1 MEVASF
7 SVETLRRALAIAVL
21 ALCAYLTIYR
31 TRATHSAAT
40 TPAAPP
46 APTPPASA
54 SPTAAATPVVD
65 DPSIAR
71 AIADHAHE
79 VTVDAA
85 GVVSRVLPDDREGE
99 RHQRFIVRLPSGSTV
114 LIAHNIDIA
123 PRIEGLRTGAPIV
136 FEGEYVWNA
145 QGGVVHWTHHD
156 PSGRHKSGFVKYDG
170 RLYQ

>member
-1 MEVASF
+1 VRK
-7 SVETLRRALAIAVL
+7 TLAIAVV

-31 TRATHSAAT
+31 ARPTHSAAT
-40 TPAAPP
+40 TPAASSPP
-46 APTPPASA
+46 TSTASTPQTSATTNGPAAA
-54 SPTAAATPVVD
+54 SPFVD
-65 DPSIAR
+65 SPTIAR
-71 AIADHAHE
+71 AIADHGHD
-79 VTVDAA
+79 VTVNAA

-99 RHQRFIVRLPSGSTV
+99 RHQRFIVRLPSGVTV

-123 PRIEGLRTGAPIV
+123 PRIEGLKTGAPIV

>member
-1 MEVASF
+1 M
-7 SVETLRRALAIAVL
+7 
-21 ALCAYLTIYR
+21 LCAYLTIYR
-31 TRATHSAAT
+31 SRPPHSAST
-40 TPAAPP
+40 TPAAP
-46 APTPPASA
+46 S
-54 SPTAAATPVVD
+54 SPTAASAPPSSATPSGPAAASPVVD
-65 DPSIAR
+65 DPTIAR

-99 RHQRFIVRLPSGSTV
+99 RHQRFIVRLPSGTTV

-123 PRIEGLRTGAPIV
+123 PRIEGLRAGAPIA

-156 PSGRHKSGFVKYDG
+156 PSGRHQSGFVKYNG

>member
-1 MEVASF
+1 
-7 SVETLRRALAIAVL
+7 LRRALAIAVL

-40 TPAAPP
+40 TPAASP

>member
-1 MEVASF
+1 M
-7 SVETLRRALAIAVL
+7 RRTVAIAVL
-21 ALCAYLTIYR
+21 VLCGYLTIYR
-31 TRATHSAAT
+31 RTRPPHSVTT
-40 TPAAPP
+40 TPAASSSPAPAATAPQPP
-46 APTPPASA
+46 ATPDGPAAA
-54 SPTAAATPVVD
+54 SPFVD

-99 RHQRFIVRLPSGSTV
+99 RHQRFIVRLPSGTTV

-123 PRIEGLRTGAPIV
+123 PRIEGLKTGAPIA

-170 RLYQ
+170 RRYQ

>member
-1 MEVASF
+1 VRK
-7 SVETLRRALAIAVL
+7 TLAIAVV
-21 ALCAYLTIYR
+21 ALCAYLAIYR
-31 TRATHSAAT
+31 ARPTHSADT
-40 TPAAPP
+40 TPAVSSS
-46 APTPPASA
+46 PASTA
-54 SPTAAATPVVD
+54 SAAQPSATPDRPAAASAFVD
-65 DPSIAR
+65 SPSIAR
-71 AIADHAHE
+71 AIADHAHD

-99 RHQRFIVRLPSGSTV
+99 RHQRFIVRLPSGVTV

-123 PRIEGLRTGAPIV
+123 PRIEGLKTGAPIV

-145 QGGVVHWTHHD
+145 QGGLVHWTHHD

>member
-1 MEVASF
+1 
-7 SVETLRRALAIAVL
+7 LRKTLAIAVV

-31 TRATHSAAT
+31 VRPPHSATTAPAVPSSPSPAVGAPQPSAT
-40 TPAAPP
+40 PSGPAA
-46 APTPPASA
+46 A
-54 SPTAAATPVVD
+54 SPVID
-65 DPSIAR
+65 NPSIAR

-99 RHQRFIVRLPSGSTV
+99 RHQRFIVRLPSGTTV

-123 PRIEGLRTGAPIV
+123 PRIEGLRTGVPIA

-156 PSGRHKSGFVKYDG
+156 PSGRHRSGFVKYNG

>member
-1 MEVASF
+1 LKK
-7 SVETLRRALAIAVL
+7 TLAIAVV

-31 TRATHSAAT
+31 ARPPQSA
-40 TPAAPP
+40 PAAP
-46 APTPPASA
+46 S
-54 SPTAAATPVVD
+54 SPTAVSAPPSSATPGGPAAATPVVD
-65 DPSIAR
+65 NPTIAR

-99 RHQRFIVRLPSGSTV
+99 RHQRFIVRLPSGTTV

-123 PRIEGLRTGAPIV
+123 PRIEGLKTGAPIA
-136 FEGEYVWNA
+136 FEGEYVWNS

-156 PSGRHKSGFVKYDG
+156 PSGRHRSGFVKYNG

>member
-1 MEVASF
+1 MRR
-7 SVETLRRALAIAVL
+7 TLALAVL
-21 ALCAYLTIYR
+21 VLCAYLTIYR
-31 TRATHSAAT
+31 RTRPPHSATT
-40 TPAAPP
+40 TPAASSSAAP
-46 APTPPASA
+46 ATSAPQPSATPDGPAAA
-54 SPTAAATPVVD
+54 SPFVD

-85 GVVSRVLPDDREGE
+85 GVVSRILPDDRDGE
-99 RHQRFIVRLPSGSTV
+99 RHQRFIVRLPSGITV

-123 PRIEGLRTGAPIV
+123 PRIEGLRTGAPIA

-156 PSGRHKSGFVKYDG
+156 PSARHKSGFVKYNG

>member
-1 MEVASF
+1 V
-7 SVETLRRALAIAVL
+7 RRTLAIAVL
-21 ALCAYLTIYR
+21 LLCGYLTIYR
-31 TRATHSAAT
+31 ARPSHSAPAASSSP
-40 TPAAPP
+40 TPAASTPQPSATPDRP
-46 APTPPASA
+46 AAA
-54 SPTAAATPVVD
+54 SPFAD

-71 AIADHAHE
+71 AIADHAHD

-99 RHQRFIVRLPSGSTV
+99 RHQRFIVRLPSGITV

-123 PRIEGLRTGAPIV
+123 PRIEGLRTGAAIT

-156 PSGRHKSGFVKYDG
+156 PSGRHKPGFVKYNA

>member
-1 MEVASF
+1 
-7 SVETLRRALAIAVL
+7 LRKTLAIAVV

-31 TRATHSAAT
+31 ARPTHSAST
-40 TPAAPP
+40 TPAASSSP
-46 APTPPASA
+46 APAATAPQPSATPDAP
-54 SPTAAATPVVD
+54 AAASRFVD
-65 DPSIAR
+65 SPSIAR
-71 AIADHAHE
+71 AIAGHGHD

-99 RHQRFIVRLPSGSTV
+99 RHQRFIVRLPSGVTV

-123 PRIEGLRTGAPIV
+123 PRIAGLRTGSPIA

-156 PSGRHKSGFVKYDG
+156 PSGRHKSGFVKYDA

>member
-1 MEVASF
+1 V
-7 SVETLRRALAIAVL
+7 RRALAVAVL

-31 TRATHSAAT
+31 ARPRHSVA
-40 TPAAPP
+40 PAASPSP
-46 APTPPASA
+46 APPASA
-54 SPTAAATPVVD
+54 SPPAAAAPVVD

-85 GVVSRVLPDDREGE
+85 GVVSRILPDDREGE
-99 RHQRFIVRLPSGSTV
+99 RHQRFIVRLPSGSTL

-123 PRIEGLRTGAPIV
+123 PRIEGLRTGAPIA

-156 PSGRHKSGFVKYDG
+156 PSARHKSGFVKYDG
-170 RLYQ
+170 RLYR

>member
-1 MEVASF
+1 M
-7 SVETLRRALAIAVL
+7 RRAVAIAVL
-21 ALCAYLTIYR
+21 VLCGYLTIYR
-31 TRATHSAAT
+31 RTRPPHSVTT
-40 TPAAPP
+40 TPAASSSLAPAATAPQPP
-46 APTPPASA
+46 ATPDGPAAA
-54 SPTAAATPVVD
+54 SPFVD

-85 GVVSRVLPDDREGE
+85 GIVSRVLPDDREGE
-99 RHQRFIVRLPSGSTV
+99 RHQRFIVRLPSGTTV

-123 PRIEGLRTGAPIV
+123 PRIEGLKAGAPIA

-170 RLYQ
+170 RRYQ

>member
-1 MEVASF
+1 MKR
-7 SVETLRRALAIAVL
+7 TLAIAVL
-21 ALCAYLTIYR
+21 LLCGYLTIYR
-31 TRATHSAAT
+31 GRPSHSTATAPAASSSP
-40 TPAAPP
+40 TPATSLPQPSATPDGP
-46 APTPPASA
+46 AAA
-54 SPTAAATPVVD
+54 SPLVD
-65 DPSIAR
+65 NPSIAR

-85 GVVSRVLPDDREGE
+85 GVVSRILPDDREGE

-123 PRIEGLRTGAPIV
+123 PRIEGLRTGAPIA

-156 PSGRHKSGFVKYDG
+156 PSARHKSGFVKYDG
-170 RLYQ
+170 RLYR